1 MVVKPRALTDGEKD
15 KLYIE
20 LEKLIGGGIPE
31 TLRFKVQVDNYNMY
45 PEKLRPDRI
54 AEPEHDLSILPET
67 REILRNLLELIEGED
82 ERHFKAMA
90 ALVTPPALAPAA
102 AVP

>member
-1 MVVKPRALTDGEKD
+1 MSTAALYCPNVTIVAPRHAG
-15 KLYIE
+15 
-20 LEKLIGGGIPE
+20 
-31 TLRFKVQVDNYNMY
+31 R
-45 PEKLRPDRI
+45 
-54 AEPEHDLSILPET
+54 EHDLSILSET
-67 REILRNLLELIEGED
+67 REILRNLLELIDGED